1 MISQYYPKQ
10 CFIFAVAED
19 FMLCYE
25 NKTTN
30 KKGNTKKGLDC
41 SQNLQG
47 ICVRF
52 KTDIR
57 F

>member
-1 MISQYYPKQ
+1 MTLIHSSALYLLLLRT
-10 CFIFAVAED
+10 
-19 FMLCYE
+19 LCSGIK

-30 KKGNTKKGLDC
+30 KKGNTKKGLDH